1 MGIILLDKLAKKKK
15 KLNLPKASLTAFRVI
30 VCLLL
35 CPDIA
40 LTLFS
45 ILFNVTFES
54 NIRQPIVLI
63 NIFQT

>member
-1 MGIILLDKLAKKKK
+1 MAIILLHMLAKEKK
-15 KLNLPKASLTAFRVI
+15 KLNLPKASLTASHVI

-40 LTLFS
+40 LTLFY

-54 NIRQPIVLI
+54 NIRQPILLI